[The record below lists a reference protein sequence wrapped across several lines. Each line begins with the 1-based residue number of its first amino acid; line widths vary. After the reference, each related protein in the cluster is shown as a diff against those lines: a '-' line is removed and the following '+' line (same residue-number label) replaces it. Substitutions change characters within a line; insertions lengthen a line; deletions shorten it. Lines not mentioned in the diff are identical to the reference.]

1 MKTISTA
8 EKIETIVLYQ
18 HSGILGKITEYM
30 PGMFRVDCDDISVL
44 VRRGPN
50 GWHVS
55 FKGKEAANP
64 ELCIAAR
71 NALGK
76 KSLWQLYARRHHST
90 PDAVF
95 KTATCRSQPAQ

>member
-1 MKTISTA
+1 MNTISTA
-8 EKIETIVLYQ
+8 EKIETIVRCQ
-18 HSGILGKITEYM
+18 HSAILGKLTEYM

-76 KSLWQLYARRHHST
+76 KSLLQLYARRH
-90 PDAVF
+90 VF
-95 KTATCRSQPAQ
+95 KTPTCRSQPAQ